1 MTIGLFRDLN
11 LPHEVL
17 KDQKGYNKNLAE
29 EFLNVQLLT
38 KVEAHLIDGNLEKWK
53 LIFNSEGGK
62 NDIFLNLAISE
73 QKVEKYKSTSD
84 VDRDKL
90 DLLLELLW
98 DHCYTVYEFVLSTN
112 YVLQSRDSTYILKKN
127 LQKII
132 VNIRNML

>member
-1 MTIGLFRDLN
+1 MTIGVFRDLN

-17 KDQKGYNKNLAE
+17 KYQKGYKKKLAE
-29 EFLNVQLLT
+29 DFLNVQLLT
-38 KVEAHLIDGNLEKWK
+38 KVEAHLIEGNLEKWK
-53 LIFNSEGGK
+53 LIFNNEGGK

-98 DHCYTVYEFVLSTN
+98 DYCYTVYEFVISTN
-112 YVLQSRDSTYILKKN
+112 YVLQSRDSSYILKKN
-127 LQKII
+127 LQRTI

>member
-17 KDQKGYNKNLAE
+17 KDQKGYKKNLAE

-38 KVEAHLIDGNLEKWK
+38 KVEVNLIEGNLEKWK
-53 LIFNSEGGK
+53 LIFNSERGK
-62 NDIFLNLAISE
+62 NYIFLNLARSQ
-73 QKVEKYKSTSD
+73 QKIEKFESTSD

-98 DHCYTVYEFVLSTN
+98 DYCYTVYEFVLSTN
-112 YVLQSRDSTYILKKN
+112 YVLQSRDSSYILKKN
-127 LQKII
+127 LQRTI
-132 VNIRNML
+132 VNIRSML